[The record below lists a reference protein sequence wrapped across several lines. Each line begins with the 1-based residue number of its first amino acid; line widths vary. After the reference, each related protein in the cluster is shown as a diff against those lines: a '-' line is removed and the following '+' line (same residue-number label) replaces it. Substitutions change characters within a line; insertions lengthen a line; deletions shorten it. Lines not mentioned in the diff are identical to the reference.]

1 VKRMTRDKGSG
12 TRDRG
17 RSPRN
22 GFALVELLTAL
33 VLTGF
38 FLSVLLQTTLCL
50 QRCLAHWETSARM
63 RQTLS
68 AALFQMSRDFRVT
81 GCNPVGGAAAEGTAI
96 LEDGGTAPEQVHI
109 RMDNRGSTTGS
120 PPDGDMEDPDEF
132 IVYQWDDE
140 HQVLRRNH
148 QPVAARIVQNPWG
161 GPVFRLEKDS
171 SRGLL
176 RMSLTT
182 RTPDGS
188 LSLTSAVCIRNPV

>member
-1 VKRMTRDKGSG
+1 MPISKRCAAS
-12 TRDRG
+12 
-17 RSPRN
+17 SPN

-33 VLTGF
+33 VLAGF
-38 FLSVLLQTTLCL
+38 FFSVLLQTTLCL

-81 GCNPVGGAAAEGTAI
+81 GCNPIGDAASEEMAI
-96 LEDGGTAPEQVHI
+96 LQDGGTAPDQVHI
-109 RMDNRGSTTGS
+109 RMDKRGSETGS

-140 HQVLRRNH
+140 HQVLRRNR
-148 QPVAARIVQNPWG
+148 QPVAGRIVQNPQG
-161 GPVFRLEKDS
+161 EPLFRLLKDS

-176 RMSLTT
+176 RMSVTT
-182 RTPDGS
+182 RTPEGS
-188 LSLTSAVCIRNPV
+188 LSLSSAVCIRNPV

>member
-1 VKRMTRDKGSG
+1 MPKT
-12 TRDRG
+12 DRPNAT
-17 RSPRN
+17 SPN
-22 GFALVELLTAL
+22 GWALVELLTVL

-38 FLSVLLQTTLCL
+38 FSAALLQTTLCL
-50 QRCLAHWETSARM
+50 QRCLAHWDTSARM

-81 GCNPVGGAAAEGTAI
+81 GCNPLGEAPSEGVAVLVGEGG
-96 LEDGGTAPEQVHI
+96 EPEEVRI
-109 RMDNRGSTTGS
+109 RMDKRGAKTGS

-148 QPVAARIVQNPWG
+148 QPVAAQIVENPWG
-161 GPVFRLEKDS
+161 GPVFHLQEDS

-176 RMSLTT
+176 RMSVTT
-182 RTPDGS
+182 RTHSPGQAIHS
-188 LSLTSAVCIRNPV
+188 KGR